1 MTFNVKVALINQK
14 QNYKTKNNLLKNEH
28 KHPKR
33 IVNQRITYRKT
44 NNTSKQ
50 LKKSH
55 FWFVTLMLNVQFSQL
70 LITIPEEEDSW
81 NLLLE
86 CNCQC

>member
-33 IVNQRITYRKT
+33 IINQRITYRKT
-44 NNTSKQ
+44 NNTSKTTFNVYKWQISEMVASAVTGSVVTNTTVQQ
-50 LKKSH
+50 LIS
-55 FWFVTLMLNVQFSQL
+55 
-70 LITIPEEEDSW
+70 
-81 NLLLE
+81 
-86 CNCQC
+86 